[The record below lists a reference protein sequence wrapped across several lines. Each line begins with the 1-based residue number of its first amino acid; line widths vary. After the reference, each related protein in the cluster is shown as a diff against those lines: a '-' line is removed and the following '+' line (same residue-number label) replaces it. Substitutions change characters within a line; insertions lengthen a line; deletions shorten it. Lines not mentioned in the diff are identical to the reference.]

1 MVQGVHGLEL
11 TVRVQ
16 RGDHIIPNLH
26 ECFPVKEQ
34 ESGEGSESKDYYT
47 EAMARGLGSR
57 LAQPMFTTCGKI
69 QVKVPKYNNPKQL
82 YGEAVME
89 EMISGTSVDPEK
101 LDPDSEAFKKRS
113 EVPKFDPQQSSVLAV
128 VQVTDWS
135 S

>member
-1 MVQGVHGLEL
+1 M
-11 TVRVQ
+11 RVQ

-34 ESGEGSESKDYYT
+34 ESGEESESKDYYT

-101 LDPDSEAFKKRS
+101 LDPESEAFKKRS
-113 EVPKFDPQQSSVLAV
+113 TVPSFDPQQSSVLAV
-128 VQVTDWS
+128 VQVTY
-135 S
+135 

>member
-1 MVQGVHGLEL
+1 MILGVHGLEL

-16 RGDHIIPNLH
+16 RGDHIIPNLQ
-26 ECFPVKEQ
+26 ECFPVKLDQ

-101 LDPDSEAFKKRS
+101 LDPESEAFKKRS
-113 EVPKFDPQQSSVLAV
+113 TLPSFDPQQSSVLAV
-128 VQVTDWS
+128 VQVGQS
-135 S
+135 G

>member
-1 MVQGVHGLEL
+1 MIQGVHGLEL

-34 ESGEGSESKDYYT
+34 ESEEGSESKDYYT

-57 LAQPMFTTCGKI
+57 LAQPIFTTCGKI

-101 LDPDSEAFKKRS
+101 LDPESEAFKKRS
-113 EVPKFDPQQSSVLAV
+113 TLPSFDPQQSSVLAV
-128 VQVTDWS
+128 VQVAQST
-135 S
+135 